1 MEIALCIP
9 SIKFLK
15 KRSTTVSGFLR
26 LLLII
31 GFLLWGVA
39 AQATPVILVFGDSLS
54 ASYGI
59 PANSGWVSLLEQR
72 IHQKNPG
79 YRIVNASISG
89 ETTSGGR
96 YRIEQVLAEHQPAV
110 VILELGVNDGLR
122 GLPLDVAASNLNA
135 IIATCRSRKARV
147 LLIGMRLPPNYGS
160 AYAAK
165 FQAIYQQ
172 TAQRQKIPFLPF
184 LLEGFADNPELF
196 QADGLHP
203 TAAAQPLIM
212 ERVWKLLQPMLAT
225 SG

>member
-1 MEIALCIP
+1 M
-9 SIKFLK
+9 LK
-15 KRSTTVSGFLR
+15 R
-26 LLLII
+26 LLLLLIVC
-31 GFLLWGVA
+31 FLLWGVA
-39 AQATPVILVFGDSLS
+39 AQAAQSGPVILVFGDSLS

-59 PANSGWVSLLEQR
+59 PADSGWVPLLEQR
-72 IHQKNPG
+72 VHQKKPG
-79 YRIVNASISG
+79 YRVVNASISG

-96 YRIEQVLAEHQPAV
+96 YRIEQVLAEHRPAV

-122 GLPLDVAASNLNA
+122 GLPLDAATSNLNA
-135 IIATCRSRKARV
+135 IITACRNRKARV

-172 TAQRQKIPFLPF
+172 AAQRHKIPLLPF
-184 LLEGFADNPELF
+184 LLEGFAGNPELF

-212 ERVWKLLQPMLAT
+212 ERVWKLLQPMLAA

>member
-1 MEIALCIP
+1 M
-9 SIKFLK
+9 F
-15 KRSTTVSGFLR
+15 TR
-26 LLLII
+26 LLLIVC
-31 GFLLWGVA
+31 FLLWGVA
-39 AQATPVILVFGDSLS
+39 AHATQSAPVILVFGDSLS

-59 PANSGWVSLLEQR
+59 PADSGWVSFLEQR
-72 IHQKNPG
+72 IHQKKPG
-79 YRIVNASISG
+79 YRVVNASISG

-96 YRIEQVLAEHQPAV
+96 YRIEQVLAEHRPAV
-110 VILELGVNDGLR
+110 VILELGANDGLR
-122 GLPLDVAASNLNA
+122 GLPLDAAASNLNA
-135 IIATCRSRKARV
+135 MITACRNRKARV
-147 LLIGMRLPPNYGS
+147 LLIGMRLPPNYGN

-172 TAQRQKIPFLPF
+172 AAQRHKIPLLPF

-212 ERVWKLLQPMLAT
+212 ERVWKLLQPMLAK

>member
-1 MEIALCIP
+1 M
-9 SIKFLK
+9 F
-15 KRSTTVSGFLR
+15 TR
-26 LLLII
+26 LLLMV
-31 GFLLWGVA
+31 GFLLWGA
-39 AQATPVILVFGDSLS
+39 AALATQSAPVILVFGDSLS

-59 PANSGWVSLLEQR
+59 PADRGWVSLLEQR
-72 IHQKNPG
+72 IHQKKPG
-79 YRIVNASISG
+79 YRVVNASISG

-96 YRIEQVLAEHQPAV
+96 YRIEQVLAEHRPAV

-122 GLPLDVAASNLNA
+122 GLPLDAAASNLNA
-135 IIATCRSRKARV
+135 IITACRNRKARV
-147 LLIGMRLPPNYGS
+147 LLIGMRLPPNYGH

-172 TAQRQKIPFLPF
+172 AAQRHKIPLLPF
-184 LLEGFADNPELF
+184 LLEGFAGDPELF

-203 TAAAQPLIM
+203 TTAAQPLIM

>member
-1 MEIALCIP
+1 MF
-9 SIKFLK
+9 K
-15 KRSTTVSGFLR
+15 R
-26 LLLII
+26 LLLIV

-39 AQATPVILVFGDSLS
+39 AQAAPIVLVFGDSLS

-59 PANSGWVSLLEQR
+59 PAEAGWVSLLEQR
-72 IHQKNPG
+72 VRQKKPG
-79 YRIVNASISG
+79 YRVVNASISG

-96 YRIEQVLAEHQPAV
+96 YRIEQVLAEHRPAV

-122 GLPLDVAASNLNA
+122 GLPLDAAASNLNA
-135 IIATCRSRKARV
+135 IITACRNRKARV

-172 TAQRQKIPFLPF
+172 AAQRHKIPLLPF

-203 TAAAQPLIM
+203 TTAAQPLIM

-225 SG
+225 SE

>member
-1 MEIALCIP
+1 MF
-9 SIKFLK
+9 K
-15 KRSTTVSGFLR
+15 R
-26 LLLII
+26 LLLMVC
-31 GFLLWGVA
+31 FLLWGAA
-39 AQATPVILVFGDSLS
+39 AQAAPVVLVFGDSLS

-59 PANSGWVSLLEQR
+59 PANEGWVSLLEQR

-79 YRIVNASISG
+79 YRVVNASISG

-96 YRIEQVLAEHQPAV
+96 YRIERILAEHRPAV

-122 GLPLDVAASNLNA
+122 GLPLDAAASNLNA
-135 IIATCRSRKARV
+135 IITACRNRKARV
-147 LLIGMRLPPNYGS
+147 LLIGMRLPPNYGT
-160 AYAAK
+160 AYATK

-172 TAQRQKIPFLPF
+172 AAQRHKIPFLPF

-203 TAAAQPLIM
+203 NAAAQPLIM
-212 ERVWKLLQPMLAT
+212 ERVWKILQPILAT